1 MQDVVITSAVRTPV
15 GAYLGSLKTVEA
27 QDLAAAVI
35 KEAAARSN
43 VPLDQLDQV
52 ILGDVYGYTPN
63 VARCAALLA
72 GVPVEVP
79 IRWTGSAPPLSRL

>member
-43 VPLDQLDQV
+43 VPHINF
-52 ILGDVYGYTPN
+52 ILTF
-63 VARCAALLA
+63 
-72 GVPVEVP
+72 
-79 IRWTGSAPPLSRL
+79 